1 MGCPG
6 PLTLNTPPLGN
17 TFSYIG
23 SRFDRPKKRG
33 SPISSTQSVD
43 SLLAHP
49 NLLYM
54 ASLPPLSLSPL
65 GSNWVKPWRTGNTLG
80 YCANMSRSVAN
91 VQEGSGE

>member
-54 ASLPPLSLSPL
+54 ASLPPSRCLLLGRIGLNRGERATLSVIVPICHD
-65 GSNWVKPWRTGNTLG
+65 P
-80 YCANMSRSVAN
+80 
-91 VQEGSGE
+91 